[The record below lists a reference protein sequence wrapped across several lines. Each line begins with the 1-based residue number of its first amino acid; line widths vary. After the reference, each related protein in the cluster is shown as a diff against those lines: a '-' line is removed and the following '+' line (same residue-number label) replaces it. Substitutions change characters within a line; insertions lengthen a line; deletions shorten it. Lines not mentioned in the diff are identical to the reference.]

1 MRAAFRRFSLA
12 KPFEHPGAISAE
24 VTMKP
29 FRVLLAYLVCA
40 ALAGLAGVA
49 LGGCSDMNQGGASS
63 TGSGG
68 SSGGGGG
75 Y

>member
-1 MRAAFRRFSLA
+1 
-12 KPFEHPGAISAE
+12 
-24 VTMKP
+24 MKP

-63 TGSGG
+63 TSSGG

>member
-1 MRAAFRRFSLA
+1 MR
-12 KPFEHPGAISAE
+12 
-24 VTMKP
+24 P
-29 FRVLLAYLVCA
+29 FRVLLACLVWA
-40 ALAGLAGVA
+40 ALAGLAGVG

-63 TGSGG
+63 SSSGG